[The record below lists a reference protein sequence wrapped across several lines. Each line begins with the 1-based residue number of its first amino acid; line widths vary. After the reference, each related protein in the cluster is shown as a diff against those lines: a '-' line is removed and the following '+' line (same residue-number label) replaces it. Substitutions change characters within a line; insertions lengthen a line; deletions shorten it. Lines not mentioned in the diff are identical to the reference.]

1 MPTPRLMQLSMLSL
15 NAIRA
20 FAAAASHQSFTRA
33 AVELHVTHSAVS
45 RQIKALEEFLGVA
58 LFERRIRQVSLTV
71 EGQQLYAEVKPALQQ
86 ISAAAQALMAR
97 KQASLV
103 TINVRPSFAVRWLIP
118 RLPDFVALHPNIEPQ
133 VLTRTSGPD
142 QAPEHFDIAIRR
154 GLEHWPP
161 TIEPRPFLEDEGLIV
176 AAPALLTAHPILEP
190 RSLAAHVLL
199 SARTRAQDW
208 DAWKKHQ
215 GLARLR
221 PKRLLQFD
229 HLHFVLQAAV
239 DGLGFAV
246 APHTLVA
253 HDLDNG
259 RLCCPLPGL
268 RLPLPRHYYGVA
280 PDATAQ
286 SKCFAH
292 WLDGQLRGYVA
303 SSAD

>member
-1 MPTPRLMQLSMLSL
+1 MLSL

-33 AVELHVTHSAVS
+33 AAELHVTHSAVS
-45 RQIKALEEFLGVA
+45 RQIKALEQFLGVA
-58 LFERRIRQVSLTV
+58 LFERRIRQVSLTA
-71 EGQQLYAEVKPALQQ
+71 EGQQLYAEVRPALQQ
-86 ISAAAQALMAR
+86 IGAAAQALMAR
-97 KQASLV
+97 KPASVV

-118 RLPDFVALHPNIEPQ
+118 RLPDFVALHPSIEPR

-142 QAPEHFDIAIRR
+142 QAPERFDIAIRR

-161 TIEPRPFLEDEGLIV
+161 AIEPRPFLKDEGLIV
-176 AAPALLTAHPILEP
+176 AAPGLLKSQPVHEP
-190 RSLAAHVLL
+190 RSLATHALL

-208 DAWKKHQ
+208 DAWRKHF

-246 APHTLVA
+246 APHSLVS
-253 HDLDNG
+253 HDLQNG
-259 RLCCPLPGL
+259 RLCCPLPDL
-268 RLPLPRHYYGVA
+268 RLPLPRHYYGIA
-280 PDATAQ
+280 LDAGADALRFAQ
-286 SKCFAH
+286 
-292 WLDGQLRGYVA
+292 WLDSQQAAAPFGLQDDALITG
-303 SSAD
+303 